1 MSIFLSEL
9 FPARFR
15 GVPTLLE
22 ETPVRDEDYTLR
34 RSDMSR
40 VVPVEAATSVTI
52 TVPEDGAEEIPIGA
66 VINVYN
72 KGTNNVN
79 VVGASGV
86 TVQNG
91 GILNPQSEASLRK
104 RDTNEWVVAGD
115 LA

>member
-1 MSIFLSEL
+1 MSINLSEL

-22 ETPVRDEDYTLR
+22 ETPVRDEDYTIR

-40 VVPVEAATSVTI
+40 VIPVEAATSVTI
-52 TVPEDGAEEIPIGA
+52 TVPDDSFDEVPIGA

-72 KGTNNVN
+72 KGVNNV
-79 VVGASGV
+79 VIEAAVGV
-86 TVQNG
+86 TVHNA
-91 GILNPQSEASLRK
+91 GILSPKSEASLRK
-104 RDTNEWVVAGD
+104 RDANEWVVAGD

>member
-22 ETPVRDEDYTLR
+22 ETPVRDADYTLR

-52 TVPEDGAEEIPIGA
+52 TVPDDTADEIAIGA

-72 KGTNNVN
+72 KGVNNV
-79 VVGASGV
+79 VIIGDTGV
-86 TVQNG
+86 TVHNS
-91 GILNPQSEASLRK
+91 GILGPKSEASLRK
-104 RDTNEWVVAGD
+104 RDANEWVVAGD

>member
-1 MSIFLSEL
+1 MSINLSEL

-22 ETPVRDEDYTLR
+22 ETPERTEDYTLR

-40 VVPVEAATSVTI
+40 VVPVDSTDPVTI
-52 TVPEDGAEEIPIGA
+52 TVPNDSADEIPVGA

-72 KGTNNVN
+72 KGTDTVIIE
-79 VVGASGV
+79 GAAGV

-91 GILNPQSEASLRK
+91 GILAPQSEASLRK
-104 RDTNEWVVAGD
+104 RDLNEWVVAGD